1 MSSLAKVPRNRKQA
15 YNRKQVSIKKP
26 RSKTAQRHESYNN
39 LELLNEGTFVR
50 DFSFAKS
57 SMKTTQPGSFQ
68 ATSFQL
74 EQLSRICA
82 SHKNGSVLGVDATFN
97 CGNFYVT
104 LTSFKHN
111 MFVSKDSGIN
121 PVVVGPSIIHSTKKF
136 EAGLSLLG

>member
-1 MSSLAKVPRNRKQA
+1 MSIRNFILHKYRVSITA
-15 YNRKQVSIKKP
+15 KQVSIKKP
-26 RSKTAQRHESYNN
+26 SVKTAQRHEFYDI

-57 SMKTTQPGSFQ
+57 STKTTQPRSFQ

-82 SHKNGSVLGVDATFN
+82 SHKYGSVLGFDATFN

-104 LTSFKHN
+104 LNIVQTQD
-111 MFVSKDSGIN
+111 VYY
-121 PVVVGPSIIHSTKKF
+121 
-136 EAGLSLLG
+136 